1 MKLQDF
7 RKLIREMVEEEVVME
22 KKAKKQAG
30 FIDKLGTFYVV
41 MNEKNGGEKKS
52 MNITDFLTAMT
63 NGSMDMKSI
72 AGIYKNPGDASTKAS
87 EMKKKFKE
95 NETEKAKHLK
105 EVEAQKEALK
115 ATAMKALEAKRK
127 KGY

>member
-30 FIDKLGTFYVV
+30 FIDKLGTFYIV
-41 MNEKNGGEKKS
+41 MNEENGGEKKTVN
-52 MNITDFLTAMT
+52 MTDFLTSMT
-63 NGSMDMKSI
+63 NGSIDMKSI
-72 AGIYKNPGDASTKAS
+72 AGIYRDSKIASAKAS
-87 EMKKKFKE
+87 EMKKKIKE
-95 NETEKAKHLK
+95 NETDKAKHLK

>member
-115 ATAMKALEAKRK
+115 ATAMKALEEKRK